1 MLNSTQQYI
10 LDQIIQGRKLIQVN
24 GKNRSSIQFED
35 NGEAVNIRTIQA
47 LRSRKYIINIK
58 IKQ

>member
-1 MLNSTQQYI
+1 MLNKNQQYV

-35 NGEAVNIRTIQA
+35 DGDTVNIRTIKT
-47 LRSRKYIINIK
+47 LRDRGYIINVK
-58 IKQ
+58 IK